1 MSFNRLTPTP
11 SKVLFIDEAYLKEMT
26 EVDANVDPKM
36 IRFSIQVNQDKYI
49 LPILGNNIFQEM
61 KQQIASGVTYSGN
74 ASAYLSTNYIYILE
88 TWIQPILACAT
99 MMELVYKLNI
109 QFRNKGAM
117 QAHGEF
123 STNATDKQIDWLSEN
138 YRETAAF
145 YAQRLTQFLRANP
158 DVFLNYLNP
167 QLGTDGNGADLLY
180 PQKTKY
186 FCGVHLPGLNSNNPA
201 VDGPYVGYGMS
212 LLQRME
218 YLNDY

>member
-1 MSFNRLTPTP
+1 MFNIFTPTP
-11 SKVLFIDEAYLKEMT
+11 SSVLFIDEQYLKSVT
-26 EVDANVDPKM
+26 EIDDNVDPKM
-36 IRFSIQVNQDKYI
+36 IRFSIQVSQDKFI
-49 LPILGNNIFQEM
+49 LPILGNNIFQQM
-61 KQQIASGVTYSGN
+61 KQEIASGVTLSGN
-74 ASAYLSTNYIYILE
+74 ATAYLSPNYLYILQ
-88 TWIQPILACAT
+88 TWIQPILACAV
-99 MMELVYKLNI
+99 MMEFVYKINV

-123 STNATDKQIDWLSEN
+123 STNATDKQLDFLSES

-167 QLGTDGNGADLLY
+167 QLGSSGNGADLFY

-186 FCGVHLPGLNSNNPA
+186 FCGIHLPGLNHNNPA

-212 LLQRME
+212 IIQRME
-218 YLNDY
+218 FLNME